1 MMSNHFGIQSSFK
14 AQNNTYHGNQNSTV
28 KYKALSSSDL
38 WPTYS
43 EFSKI
48 SVFSAMY
55 LFTISLIDD
64 NKEQAGFVVANKTF
78 LWIRDAP
85 AP

>member
-1 MMSNHFGIQSSFK
+1 MTDLQWIQQIQF
-14 AQNNTYHGNQNSTV
+14 
-28 KYKALSSSDL
+28 
-38 WPTYS
+38 
-43 EFSKI
+43 
-48 SVFSAMY
+48 FSAMY